1 VWYLG
6 TVAVGGTRRRSRQE
20 EEEEEEEEEEAM
32 NHNKTYNTTTRA
44 VKEIFRISYYLFL
57 NKKNIR
63 VHIICF
69 F

>member
-6 TVAVGGTRRRSRQE
+6 TVAVGGTRRRSRQ

-44 VKEIFRISYYLFL
+44 VKEIFRIIYFSTKRTYVYT
-57 NKKNIR
+57 
-63 VHIICF
+63 
-69 F
+69 